1 MDKYLDYLDVAN
13 SNFIY
18 GLAIFVIIFIIF
30 QSLIFMRKA
39 YKQGLKIG
47 MDKKILF
54 KTIKSSMVFSIVP
67 SIPIVIALMAM
78 APVLGIPFPWIRLSI
93 IGSSVYELLSA
104 NIGAQSM
111 GISGLGGDGY
121 TAVVFA
127 NSLWVMSVGIIWGLV
142 ASIIGLKK
150 YQNRIQKSRGKDSKW
165 TEIFVLSLYF
175 GMISVFIGQ
184 PIVEGGIALYTMI
197 FSATVMG
204 LITFIINKFKLKRL
218 GDFALSISMV
228 LGMVFAAI
236 IG

>member
-127 NSLWVMSVGIIWGLV
+127 NSLWVMSVGIIWGLA

>member
-78 APVLGIPFPWIRLSI
+78 APVLGYHFH
-93 IGSSVYELLSA
+93 G
-104 NIGAQSM
+104 
-111 GISGLGGDGY
+111 
-121 TAVVFA
+121 
-127 NSLWVMSVGIIWGLV
+127 
-142 ASIIGLKK
+142 
-150 YQNRIQKSRGKDSKW
+150 
-165 TEIFVLSLYF
+165 
-175 GMISVFIGQ
+175 
-184 PIVEGGIALYTMI
+184 
-197 FSATVMG
+197 
-204 LITFIINKFKLKRL
+204 
-218 GDFALSISMV
+218 
-228 LGMVFAAI
+228 
-236 IG
+236 

>member
-127 NSLWVMSVGIIWGLV
+127 NSLWVMSVGIIWGLA

-197 FSATVMG
+197 FSAAVMG

>member
-197 FSATVMG
+197 FSAAVMG

>member
-1 MDKYLDYLDVAN
+1 
-13 SNFIY
+13 
-18 GLAIFVIIFIIF
+18 
-30 QSLIFMRKA
+30 
-39 YKQGLKIG
+39 
-47 MDKKILF
+47 
-54 KTIKSSMVFSIVP
+54 MVFSIVP

-197 FSATVMG
+197 FSAAVMG